1 MPRPPRLEFPGA
13 LYHVTA
19 RGNERRAIFRDD
31 HDRRHYLDRLASYRA
46 RFDFRLLAFCLMT
59 NHLHLAI
66 RTGSVRL
73 SRIMACLHS
82 TYAEWFNRRHERVGH
97 LFQGRDNAS
106 LVQEDRY
113 LLALLR
119 YIHLNPV
126 VAHIVAKPAD
136 YRWSSDRMLRR
147 GRAPDWFDLD
157 HVHSLIAPTRRAAIR
172 RYVGL
177 VDSGGSASAG
187 KIPVIGG
194 AVAGDR
200 AFAID
205 RFEAAAEPTWSIKG
219 VTPDK
224 LLDAVS
230 DETGISLSE
239 LASRSRGGDVAFAR
253 CLAAYAGSR
262 FGGLSVRCIAR
273 RLGRNDSSFVRPV
286 ARLERRL
293 DHDGALRDCVARI
306 AARLRIDATASPV
319 PAGLKLPHRGRSL

>member
-46 RFDFRLLAFCLMT
+46 RFGFRILAFCLMT

-73 SRIMACLHS
+73 SRIMAGLHS
-82 TYAEWFNRRHERVGH
+82 TYAEWFNKRHERVGH
-97 LFQGRDNAS
+97 LFQGRYKAS

-113 LLALLR
+113 LLTLLR

-126 VAHIVAKPAD
+126 LAGMVAKSAD
-136 YRWSSDRMLRR
+136 YRWSSDRMLRG
-147 GRAPDWFDLD
+147 GRVPEWLDVD
-157 HVHSLIAPTRRAAIR
+157 HVHGLIAPTRRTAIR

-177 VDSGGSASAG
+177 VDSAPSASARHE
-187 KIPVIGG
+187 IPVFGG

-200 AFAID
+200 EFAME
-205 RFEAAAEPTWSIKG
+205 RFEAAAEPTWAIKG
-219 VTPDK
+219 VTPDSI
-224 LLDAVS
+224 LEAIS
-230 DETGISLSE
+230 AETGFSLTE
-239 LASRSRGGDVAFAR
+239 LTSRTRGGDVAFAR

-262 FGGLSVRCIAR
+262 FAGLSVRRIAR
-273 RLGRNDSSFVRPV
+273 CLGRNDSSFVRPV
-286 ARLERRL
+286 ARLEIRL
-293 DHDGALRDCVARI
+293 VHDGALRDCVARI
-306 AARLRIDATASPV
+306 AARLRRESFS
-319 PAGLKLPHRGRSL
+319 GFGRG